1 MIFRLLRSC
10 FSLDLC
16 VSDKNK
22 SNVHV
27 NDSRSRLFNS
37 LDKHGSRT
45 D

>member
-1 MIFRLLRSC
+1 MIFRLLHSC
-10 FSLDLC
+10 LSLDRVYLI
-16 VSDKNK
+16 KTNQTY
-22 SNVHV
+22 V